1 MVTLLPNDLESLGVT
16 VIMAIWIRKKARRKG
31 HERGLN
37 IRRKLNVEE
46 RRQADPKSA
55 LFLKIRHGLGSVL
68 VTMCIIPPNF
78 PTAFLNRDEPKFG
91 CNK

>member
-16 VIMAIWIRKKARRKG
+16 VIMAIWIRKEARRKG
-31 HERGLN
+31 HERALN
-37 IRRKLNVEE
+37 VRRKLNVEE

-68 VTMCIIPPNF
+68 VTMRIIPLNSPM
-78 PTAFLNRDEPKFG
+78 ALLNREEPKLG